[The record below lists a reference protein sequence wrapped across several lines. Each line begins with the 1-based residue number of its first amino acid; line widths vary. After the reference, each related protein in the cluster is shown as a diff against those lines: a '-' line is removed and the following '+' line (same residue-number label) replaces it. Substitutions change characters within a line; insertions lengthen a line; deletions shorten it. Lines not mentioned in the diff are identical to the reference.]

1 MRVLVLGSGGRE
13 HALSWALARSPSV
26 DEVIC
31 APGSDGIGLD
41 VSCEK
46 VDPSDRQ
53 AVLALARRLGAGLV
67 VVGPED
73 PLVGGLADTLG
84 EAGVPVFGPSGR
96 AARLEGSKSFAK
108 DFMRRHG
115 IPTAESRVFD
125 DPEAAE
131 RHVREDGGPI
141 VVKADGL
148 AAGKGVTVCDGPE
161 SALAAIGEV
170 MRERRFG
177 DAGARV
183 VLEERLYGEEAS
195 YYAICDGTRFVAL
208 GAAQDHK
215 PALDGDR
222 GENTGG
228 MGAYSPT
235 PAVDPEVERRVVE
248 RVVAPAVAGLRAEG
262 HPYRGVLFCGLMLRG
277 GEPKVIE
284 FNVRFGDPET
294 QPLLMRLRS
303 DLLPLLAGAAE
314 GRLPER
320 HELDLG
326 DPAVCVVLA
335 SPGYPRS
342 YPRGIEIEGLDEAG
356 AFPGVKIF
364 HAGTSRDG
372 GRWRTAGGRVL
383 GVTASGP
390 TLRKAR
396 DRAYRAVERIRFEG
410 VQFRTDIAARGLAAN

>member
-26 DEVIC
+26 DEVFC
-31 APGSDGIGLD
+31 APGSDGIALD
-41 VSCEK
+41 VSCEEL
-46 VDPSDRQ
+46 DLADGQ
-53 AVLALARRLGAGLV
+53 AVLALAKRLGIGLV

-73 PLVGGLADTLG
+73 PLVNGLADLLG
-84 EAGVPVFGPSGR
+84 EAGVRVFGPSGR

-125 DPEAAE
+125 EPEPAE
-131 RHVREDGGPI
+131 RYVRESGGPI

-161 SALAAIGEV
+161 SALAAIAEV

-177 DAGARV
+177 NAGARV

-195 YYAICDGTRFVAL
+195 YYAICDGTRFVGL

-235 PAVDPEVERRVVE
+235 PAVDSEVEGRIVE
-248 RVVAPAVAGLRAEG
+248 QVVAPAVAGLRAEG
-262 HPYRGVLFCGLMLRG
+262 HAYRGVLFCGLMLSG
-277 GEPKVIE
+277 GQPRVIE

-294 QPLLMRLRS
+294 QPLLLRLRS
-303 DLLPLLAGAAE
+303 DFLPLLAGAAE
-314 GRLPER
+314 GKLPER
-320 HELDLG
+320 PELEFG
-326 DPAVCVVLA
+326 EPAVCVVMA

-342 YPRGIEIEGLDEAG
+342 YPQGIQIEGLDEAG
-356 AFPGVKIF
+356 ALPGVKIF
-364 HAGTSRDG
+364 HAGTARDG
-372 GRWRTAGGRVL
+372 GIWRTGGGRVL

-390 TLRKAR
+390 TLRDAR
-396 DRAYRAVERIRFEG
+396 DRAYAAVGRIRFEG
-410 VQFRTDIAARGLAAN
+410 AQHRSDIAARGLAAT